1 MQKLLNEWR
10 SFLAEAKKYTEDDVK
25 AAIAKYKGK
34 KVGVVKPFD
43 FGEFLKEMAQAESRY
58 NPYARSKS
66 GTFIGAFQ
74 LGPDHHK
81 GKLDVA
87 YNPARAAA
95 YLYDFFSKKM
105 SGLYDANE
113 HLETAVKQFGEPT
126 LYYLAHNQGKAG
138 AVRILYA
145 AIGKEK
151 KLSAGKLD
159 NATLERMKGQNISMI
174 KPFLDDPLL
183 PNQEKAKAFI
193 NYFKGKYKF

>member
-10 SFLAEAKKYTEDDVK
+10 SFLAEARYKKYHITRT
-25 AAIAKYKGK
+25 IAKYKGK
-34 KVGVVKPFD
+34 KVGIVKPFD
-43 FGEFLKEMAQAESRY
+43 FANFLTKMATIESQF
-58 NPYARSKS
+58 NPYAKN
-66 GTFIGAFQ
+66 GQFIGAFQ
-74 LGPDHHK
+74 LGKDHHK
-81 GKLDVA
+81 GDKDLA

-95 YLYDFFSKKM
+95 YLYDFFANKM
-105 SGLYDANE
+105 SGLYDANK
-113 HLETAVKQFGEPT
+113 HLKTAVKQFGEPT

-151 KLSAGKLD
+151 ELSAGKLD
-159 NATLERMKGQNISMI
+159 NATLGRMKGQNISMI

-193 NYFKGKYKF
+193 NYFKKKYNI

>member
-87 YNPARAAA
+87 YNP
-95 YLYDFFSKKM
+95 
-105 SGLYDANE
+105 E